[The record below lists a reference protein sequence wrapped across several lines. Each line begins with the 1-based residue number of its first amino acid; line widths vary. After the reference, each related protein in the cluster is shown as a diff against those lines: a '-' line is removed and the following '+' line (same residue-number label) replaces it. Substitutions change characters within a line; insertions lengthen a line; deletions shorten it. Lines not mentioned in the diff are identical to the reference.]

1 MGTEPRYLGCTHLE
15 VKQLGWPHHTLCAES
30 RSAAFA
36 FNFSAFKKNFYG
48 CFCICTYVCTP
59 LGAWFPWKP
68 EWVLEWLKPLLQTV
82 MRHHVGAGNQPGIFW
97 ESIQA
102 VVLCDLRPSLAS
114 RRSICTHAAYV
125 HTQKKCFLKNVSG
138 GMVGSVWQTVWDFSG
153 MKWSSWGTKCKETLL
168 AYMH

>member
-68 EWVLEWLKPLLQTV
+68 EWVLEWLEPEVTDSYET
-82 MRHHVGAGNQPGIFW
+82 PCWCW
-97 ESIQA
+97 ESTWNLLGEHPGCCSMRSKTFFGLQEI
-102 VVLCDLRPSLAS
+102 DLHTC
-114 RRSICTHAAYV
+114 SICS
-125 HTQKKCFLKNVSG
+125 HTEKMFFKKCL
-138 GMVGSVWQTVWDFSG
+138 
-153 MKWSSWGTKCKETLL
+153 WGYGRICVANSMRLFWNEVIFMRDK
-168 AYMH
+168 M